1 MGAKVYGVGTS
12 TIKIK
17 GVPKLKEASYNI
29 MPDRIEAG
37 TFLMAA
43 AITNGRIKINSVEP
57 KHVSPL
63 LLKLEEIGCK
73 IIVENRSIYLVS
85 PKRIKSTNIT
95 TMPYPGFPTDL
106 QSIFTSMLTIAKGTS
121 IVTEN
126 IFENRFKIVS
136 ELTRMGAKITTTGKT
151 IIVKGVRRLHGASV
165 EATDLRAGAAL
176 VLAGLAAKGKTK
188 ISKIEYILR
197 GYENFDIKLN
207 SLLANIKR
215 EEAD

>member
-1 MGAKVYGVGTS
+1 MVLGTS
-12 TIKIK
+12 NIKIK
-17 GVPKLKEASYNI
+17 GVSNLKEASYNI

-43 AITNGRIKINSVEP
+43 AITGGKVKIKSVVP
-57 KHVSPL
+57 NHISPL
-63 LLKLEEIGCK
+63 LLKLEEAGCK
-73 IIVENRSIYLVS
+73 ILIETRSISLIA
-85 PKRIKSTNIT
+85 PKRLKAVSIT

-106 QSIFTSMLTIAKGTS
+106 QSIFSSILTVAKGTS

-126 IFENRFKIVS
+126 IFENRFKIAP
-136 ELTRMGAKITTTGKT
+136 ELIRMGAKITPTGKS
-151 IIVKGVRRLHGASV
+151 ILIKGVRKLHGSKV
-165 EATDLRAGAAL
+165 EATDLRGGAAL
-176 VLAGLAAKGKTK
+176 VLAGLAAKGTTK

-197 GYENFDIKLN
+197 GYENLDLKLS